1 MSPGPFLRTYPALEI
16 TWPSRSEESDEEQAG
31 LVMAVLD
38 EEGPTAA
45 EPLSHGLRVF
55 FPTPASRGRAAL
67 KVADAELPVTCC
79 AVNVPDEGWAERN
92 QSGLPPVVVGDLM
105 VASPEVDAS
114 LFPGPVVRIRPSMGF
129 GTGHHASTR
138 LMLDLLQRQ
147 ALAGRSV
154 LDVGTGSGVL
164 ALAARVLGAGRVVA
178 IDVDTDALASARA
191 NCELNKE
198 TQITLL
204 ESDVASAAGSLG
216 RAFDLV
222 LANLTGATIQRY
234 TSELVRLAAV
244 DGRLIV
250 SGFQDEEAAAVA
262 GALDAAGWTLAD
274 RSDED
279 GWTAIVTSPRTS
291 RAS

>member
-1 MSPGPFLRTYPALEI
+1 
-16 TWPSRSEESDEEQAG
+16 
-31 LVMAVLD
+31 
-38 EEGPTAA
+38 
-45 EPLSHGLRVF
+45 
-55 FPTPASRGRAAL
+55 
-67 KVADAELPVTCC
+67 
-79 AVNVPDEGWAERN
+79 
-92 QSGLPPVVVGDLM
+92 
-105 VASPEVDAS
+105 
-114 LFPGPVVRIRPSMGF
+114 
-129 GTGHHASTR
+129 
-138 LMLDLLQRQ
+138 MLDLLQRQ